1 MYRIYVVDL
10 EDEDVRVSYDA
21 DTLPQARDL
30 GRYLANY
37 WIGSEQEIVIEDL
50 STKTFL
56 GSYQY
61 KGEWEP
67 EC

>member
-1 MYRIYVVDL
+1 M
-10 EDEDVRVSYDA
+10 RVSYDA

-61 KGEWEP
+61 KGEWDP